1 MDNGLHFISG
11 LPRSGST
18 LLSAILRQNPRFH
31 AGMSSPVSGLFQ
43 RMLAG
48 MSAPGG
54 FSVMISQPQRE
65 DLLRGIFD
73 IYYKD
78 IHPARTVFD
87 TGRMWC
93 SKMGAVA
100 RLYPDS
106 KVIVC
111 VRELAW
117 IVDSFER
124 ILAKNPLIVSRMFK
138 PQDSLTMHA
147 RVNSLAS
154 GQGSV
159 GFAWNAVQEAL
170 HGEHAGRLIV
180 VDYEALARDP
190 KRAME
195 FVYKHLDMPAFEH
208 DFNDV
213 AFEASEE
220 FDAQLGVPGLHT
232 VAREVRFSQRAT
244 ILPPDLFERFS
255 GRNFWRWPT
264 ARLRDVPVLL
274 PAAFKPVVMQQGGV
288 RASMEAQF
296 APPGAL

>member
-18 LLSAILRQNPRFH
+18 LLSAILRQNPKFH

-43 RMLAG
+43 RLLAG

-54 FSVMISQPQRE
+54 FSVMISETQRE
-65 DLLRGIFD
+65 DILRGIFD

-78 IHPARTVFD
+78 IHPAKTVFD

-93 SKMGAVA
+93 GKMGALA
-100 RLYPDS
+100 RLHPGA

-117 IVDSFER
+117 IMDSFER
-124 ILAKNPLIVSRMFK
+124 ILGRNPLIVSRMFK
-138 PQDSLTMHA
+138 PSEAMTVHS
-147 RVNSLAS
+147 RVNALAS
-154 GQGSV
+154 GNGTV

-170 HGEHAGRLIV
+170 HGDHAGRLIV

-195 FVYKHLDMPAFEH
+195 FIYRHLDMPVFEH
-208 DFNDV
+208 DFGNV
-213 AFEASEE
+213 AFEAGEE

-232 VAREVRFSQRAT
+232 VARKVEFSQRPT

-264 ARLRDVPVLL
+264 ARLRDVPILL
-274 PAAFKPVVMQQGGV
+274 PAAFKPIVMQQGNV
-288 RASMEAQF
+288 RAPMDAQF
-296 APPGAL
+296 APHGGL